1 MWTWRT
7 PGRSPAGGPRARSAR
22 ERLHS
27 SEFARAAEDLAPA
40 ASGLSAA
47 PDRARSRFANVAS
60 HGRRRRSAHYD
71 HARRPAPAARNAR
84 IANPAA
90 PTTSDAAAI
99 HSTGVNDP
107 LRATSGAATSGPAIC
122 PIPYDAVV

>member
-7 PGRSPAGGPRARSAR
+7 PGRPPAGGSRARSAR

-40 ASGLSAA
+40 ASGSSAA
-47 PDRARSRFANVAS
+47 AGRAGSRVANAAS
-60 HGRRRRSAHYD
+60 ATGEGGAGRRDQSGDQRLPRD
-71 HARRPAPAARNAR
+71 AR

-90 PTTSDAAAI
+90 PATSDAAAI

-107 LRATSGAATSGPAIC
+107 LCATSGAATSGPAIC
-122 PIPYDAVV
+122 PTPYDAVA

>member
-7 PGRSPAGGPRARSAR
+7 PGRPPAGGSRARSAR

-40 ASGLSAA
+40 ASGSSAA
-47 PDRARSRFANVAS
+47 AGRAGSRRERGKR
-60 HGRRRRSAHYD
+60 HRRRRRGTRRDQSGDQRLPRDAH
-71 HARRPAPAARNAR
+71 

-90 PTTSDAAAI
+90 PATSDAAAI

-107 LRATSGAATSGPAIC
+107 LCATSGAATSGPAIC
-122 PIPYDAVV
+122 PTPYDAVA